1 MGRVLTNA
9 LPTSAGNNPQFF
21 LGGPCR
27 NGADLPFSLRP
38 RNWPTGTIVATCN
51 PPDDNQD
58 HGDAVGQDIGE
69 FDARFR
75 EHHVDLL
82 DQIIPLSVSDPC

>member
-1 MGRVLTNA
+1 MRGLSDSA
-9 LPTSAGNNPQFF
+9 LVQSRIIYGERSCAGAWHF
-21 LGGPCR
+21 
-27 NGADLPFSLRP
+27 PFSLRL

-82 DQIIPLSVSDPC
+82 DHIIPLSVSDPCS